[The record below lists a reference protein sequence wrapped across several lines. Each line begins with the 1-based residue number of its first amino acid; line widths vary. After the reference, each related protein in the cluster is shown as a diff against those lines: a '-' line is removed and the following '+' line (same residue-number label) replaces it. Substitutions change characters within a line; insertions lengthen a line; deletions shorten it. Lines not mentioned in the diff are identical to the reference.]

1 MKNIEKILAPLD
13 LLYYEYDKK
22 ADVLRLDNS
31 WSKDHIFTELI
42 RITYALS
49 KHNIQFF
56 IDEEKSI
63 ILGATDTISARI
75 KRYIRSF
82 FIRVRNSRMKLYILS
97 HKKVK
102 WAKNIP
108 VFEIKPLNP
117 KIDLSGYSALIFT
130 SKNAITALDTIDKS
144 WKNIPAYV
152 IAPQTAKTVKDL
164 GGKLEFVGKENH
176 GNAFA
181 IELLEKLENQ
191 KVLYVRGSK
200 VVSGLI
206 NTLNTNGVICDDVIV
221 YETVCKKF
229 DHKVEL
235 PKGST
240 IIFSSPSTIECF
252 FKNFTWDSSYKAVS
266 IGKTTAEYFPENITP
281 FLADTT
287 SLESCVKKAI
297 EINS

>member
-22 ADVLRLDNS
+22 ARLLRLDNS

-42 RITYALS
+42 RITYTLS

-63 ILGATDTISARI
+63 IIGATDTIAARI
-75 KRYIRSF
+75 RRYFKSLF
-82 FIRVRNSRMKLYILS
+82 TAMRNSRMKLYVLS

-108 VFEIKPLNP
+108 VFEIRQLNP
-117 KIDLSGYSALIFT
+117 EIDLSGYSALIFT
-130 SKNAITALDTIDKS
+130 SKNAITALDKIDKS

-152 IAPQTAKTVKDL
+152 IAPQTAKKVKEL
-164 GGKLEFVGKENH
+164 GGKLEFVGKEKH

-181 IELLEKLENQ
+181 IELLEKLKNQ

-206 NTLNTNGVICDDVIV
+206 SMLNANGVICDDVIV

-229 DHKVEL
+229 DHKVKL
-235 PKGST
+235 PRGST

-252 FKNFTWDSSYKAVS
+252 FENFTWDSSYKAVS
-266 IGKTTAEYFPENITP
+266 IGETTAKYFPKDIVP

>member
-1 MKNIEKILAPLD
+1 MKNIEKILAPLE

-22 ADVLRLDNS
+22 ARLLRLDNS

-42 RITYALS
+42 RITYTLS
-49 KHNIQFF
+49 KHNVQFF

-63 ILGATDTISARI
+63 ILGGTDTIIARI
-75 KRYIRSF
+75 KRYIRTF
-82 FIRVRNSRMKLYILS
+82 FTHLRNSRMKLYVLS
-97 HKKVK
+97 QKKVK

-117 KIDLSGYSALIFT
+117 EIDLYGYSALIFT
-130 SKNAITALDTIDKS
+130 SKNAITALDAIDKS
-144 WKNIPAYV
+144 WKSIPAYV

-164 GGKLEFVGKENH
+164 GGKLEYVGKEKQ

-181 IELLEKLENQ
+181 IELLEKLKNQ

-200 VVSGLI
+200 VVSDLI
-206 NTLNTNGVICDDVIV
+206 TVLNANGVICDDVIV

-229 DHKVEL
+229 DQKVEL
-235 PKGST
+235 PQGST

-252 FKNFTWDSSYKAVS
+252 FENFSWDSSYKAVS
-266 IGKTTAEYFPENITP
+266 IGETTAQYFPENIVP

>member
-1 MKNIEKILAPLD
+1 MKNIEKILAPLE

-22 ADVLRLDNS
+22 ARLLRLDNS

-49 KHNIQFF
+49 KHNVQFF

-63 ILGATDTISARI
+63 ILGATDSINARI
-75 KRYIRSF
+75 KRYVRSF
-82 FIRVRNSRMKLYILS
+82 FTNLRNSRMKLYVLS
-97 HKKVK
+97 QKKVK

-117 KIDLSGYSALIFT
+117 RIDLGGYSALIFT
-130 SKNAITALDTIDKS
+130 SKNAITALNAIDKS
-144 WKNIPAYV
+144 WKSIPAYV
-152 IAPQTAKTVKDL
+152 IAPQTAKTLKDL
-164 GGKLEFVGKENH
+164 GGKLEFVGKEKH
-176 GNAFA
+176 GDAFA
-181 IELLEKLENQ
+181 LELLKKLKNQ

-200 VVSGLI
+200 VVSDLI
-206 NTLNTNGVICDDVIV
+206 TVLNANGVVCDDLIV

-235 PKGST
+235 PRGST

-252 FKNFTWDSSYKAVS
+252 FENFSWESSYKAVA
-266 IGKTTAEYFPENITP
+266 IGETTARYFPENIVP